1 MLRID
6 PLTLDFPLSDDLVA
20 QEPLEKRDQA
30 RLIVVHRD
38 TGAIEHKKFSDVLS
52 YLAPG
57 DVVVINKAKVD
68 HARVFGK
75 KKSGGKVEILFLG
88 PTKEKG
94 VWRALARPPLKAETE
109 IVLGS
114 HFKATIVGR
123 SPEGEHLVKC
133 AFDPREVMDES
144 GKLPLPPYIKR
155 ASSDLR
161 SKKDDE
167 YYQTVY
173 ASAPGSVAAPTAG
186 LHFTLDLLGELKRHG
201 IIIVEM
207 VLHVGWGTFRPINE
221 SVEKH
226 EMLPERFEISA
237 AAIKEIMSAR
247 ADRRRI
253 VAVGTT
259 ATRALESLP
268 DEPTAGAATGDTR
281 LFIKPG
287 FHFRYVGALVT
298 NLHVPRSTPV
308 SLTAAFAGLENV
320 ERAYDAAVKE
330 RYRFYSYGDAMLVV

>member
-6 PLTLDFPLSDDLVA
+6 PITLDFPLSDDLVA

-30 RLIVVHRD
+30 RLLVLHRE
-38 TGAIEHKKFSDVLS
+38 TGAIEHKKFSDIVS

-57 DVVVINKAKVD
+57 DVLVINKAKVD
-68 HARVFGK
+68 QARVFGK

-88 PTKEKG
+88 ETKEKN
-94 VWRALARPPLKAETE
+94 VWRALARPPLKADTD
-109 IVLGS
+109 IVLGTR
-114 HFKATIVGR
+114 FKATIVGR
-123 SPEGEHLVKC
+123 SPDGEHLVKC
-133 AFDPREVMDES
+133 AFDPREAMEEA

-155 ASSDLR
+155 APADLR
-161 SKKDDE
+161 TKKDAE
-167 YYQTVY
+167 FYQTVY
-173 ASAPGSVAAPTAG
+173 AATPGSVAAPTAG

-201 IIIVEM
+201 IIIAEL
-207 VLHVGWGTFRPINE
+207 VLHVGWGTFRPIAE
-221 SVEKH
+221 SLDTH
-226 EMLPERFEISA
+226 QMLSERFEIPA
-237 AAIKEIMSAR
+237 AAMREIASAR
-247 ADRRRI
+247 QDRRRI

-268 DEPTAGAATGDTR
+268 EDPKAGAASGDTR
-281 LFIKPG
+281 LFIRPG
-287 FHFRYVGALVT
+287 FKFHHVGALVT

-308 SLTAAFAGLENV
+308 SLAAAFAGLENL

>member
-6 PLTLDFPLSDDLVA
+6 PNTLDFPLSDDLVA
-20 QEPLEKRDQA
+20 QEPLEKRDEA
-30 RLIVVHRD
+30 RLLVVHRE
-38 TGAIEHKKFSDVLS
+38 TGALEHKKFSDIIS

-75 KKSGGKVEILFLG
+75 KKTGGKVEILFLG

-94 VWRALARPPLKAETE
+94 VWRALARPPLKIDTD

-114 HFKATIVGR
+114 SFKATIVGR

-133 AFDPREVMDES
+133 AFDPREAMDEA

-155 ASSDLR
+155 APADLR

-173 ASAPGSVAAPTAG
+173 AATPGSVAAPTAG

-201 IIIVEM
+201 VIIAEL
-207 VLHVGWGTFRPINE
+207 VLHVGWGTFRPIAD
-221 SVEKH
+221 SVETH
-226 EMLPERFEISA
+226 QMLPESFEIPAGAMQEIISA
-237 AAIKEIMSAR
+237 K

-268 DEPTAGAATGDTR
+268 DAPTAGVATGDTR
-281 LFIKPG
+281 LFIRPG